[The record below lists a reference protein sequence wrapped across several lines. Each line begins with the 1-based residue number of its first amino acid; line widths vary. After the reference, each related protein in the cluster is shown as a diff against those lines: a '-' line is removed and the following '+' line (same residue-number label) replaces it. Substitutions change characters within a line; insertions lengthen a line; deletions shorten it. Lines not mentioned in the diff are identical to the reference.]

1 MQVPLTVYSREGK
14 LIAQF
19 GETRRYPARIDEIP
33 AQVKQAFIA
42 TADARFYQHSGIDP
56 RGIARAVWLMA
67 TTSGRRAP
75 GGSTITLHVARQ
87 YIGRESVMD
96 RTVCDV
102 ENTGG

>member
-42 TADARFYQHSGIDP
+42 TEDARFYQHSGIDP
-56 RGIARAVWLMA
+56 RGIARAVWLLA
-67 TTSGRRAP
+67 TTSGRRVP
-75 GGSTITLHVARQ
+75 GGERKSTPLYSRTNATL
-87 YIGRESVMD
+87 
-96 RTVCDV
+96 VCRLLLSKKQ
-102 ENTGG
+102 